1 MPKNREIMSGEVTAL
16 SNHCKTIRSYVMG
29 DPIPSITL
37 LISAIIFSVV
47 VTKAEQQ
54 GVKMKITVSTS
65 CNNRT
70 IETRY
75 LDLNSHLT
83 GTKRVISPDMISQ
96 IKNNTKYTVLFE
108 KLNQIVLSKSSYKIT
123 SFIDFSPYA
132 EMFVELKTYIQK
144 LKVNLNE
151 QAEKAGQYLS
161 YYKVNGH
168 IQNDIDRKRQLEIEK
183 MLQNVI
189 IEVNYLQMT
198 LAKIEFTYNKIV
210 NPDSIENLNSIPLED
225 KSTRV
230 KRSVVGSIFK
240 WLFGGGDNGAE
251 TTKQLKNNIAILK
264 QNQNLQ
270 QDQIKQL
277 LKMNQLTAV
286 ETSRNR
292 KLLKDLTKDMI
303 QINFMVAQLEYQSQQ
318 LHASVNFLNFMMTV
332 RHKVAVIRDS
342 TFAIQ
347 QNLNHLYIYLNTLS
361 THKLI
366 PKMLTLYDLLALLK
380 TVVRDLRSHPKLKL
394 PVEPTKD
401 EIYQYYQIMSASAVM
416 YDEMLLC
423 VLHVPLVDRS
433 RAFQVFKIHNL
444 PLPLPS
450 LNKQMKHKLDHQYLA
465 VSMDKLY
472 VTFPT
477 AEEIFS
483 CRMSIGSFC
492 EINNAIYPTSAISSC
507 EYALFM
513 EQPALVR
520 KICKVDLVNFTRD
533 QALSSDSQFWA
544 ILTVQPTTMQVN
556 CLTKTYYVE
565 LQHPLDIIFLE
576 ECCEASIASM
586 LLPSCTVLSKEI
598 DSAQLGIRQDQLKL
612 HYQKI
617 QDFTIISNTPVEKL
631 TPQ

>member
-1 MPKNREIMSGEVTAL
+1 MVFRPKQT
-16 SNHCKTIRSYVMG
+16 
-29 DPIPSITL
+29 
-37 LISAIIFSVV
+37 
-47 VTKAEQQ
+47 
-54 GVKMKITVSTS
+54 
-65 CNNRT
+65 
-70 IETRY
+70 
-75 LDLNSHLT
+75 LNSIEH
-83 GTKRVISPDMISQ
+83 VISSDMISR

-108 KLNQIVLSKSSYKIT
+108 KLSQIVLSKSSYKIT
-123 SFIDFSPYA
+123 SFVDFSPYA
-132 EMFVELKTYIQK
+132 EMFVKLKAYIQK

-151 QAEKAGQYLS
+151 QAKKTGQYPP
-161 YYKVNGH
+161 YYKVNGR

-183 MLQNVI
+183 MLQNII

-198 LAKIEFTYNKIV
+198 LVKLEFTYNKIV
-210 NPDSIENLNSIPLED
+210 NPNSIENLNSIPLED
-225 KSTRV
+225 KSTRA

-303 QINFMVAQLEYQSQQ
+303 QINFMVAQLKYQSQQ
-318 LHASVNFLNFMMTV
+318 LHASVNFLNFMMAV
-332 RHKVAVIRDS
+332 RHKVAVIRYS
-342 TFAIQ
+342 IFAIQ

-366 PKMLTLYDLLALLK
+366 PKMLMPYDLLALLK

-423 VLHVPLVDRS
+423 MIHVPLVDRS

-450 LNKQMKHKLDHQYLA
+450 LNKQMKHKLDYQYLA
-465 VSMDKLY
+465 VSTDKLY

-513 EQPALVR
+513 EQSALVR
-520 KICKVDLVNFTRD
+520 KLCKVDLVNFTRD
-533 QALSSDSQFWA
+533 QALSLDSQFWVV
-544 ILTVQPTTMQVN
+544 LTVRPTTMQVN

-576 ECCEASIASM
+576 ESCEASIASM
-586 LLPSCTVLSKEI
+586 LLPSRTVLSKEI

-631 TPQ
+631 TPQQLESKASYIPEMENISIR

>member
-1 MPKNREIMSGEVTAL
+1 MPKSREIMSGEVTAL
-16 SNHCKTIRSYVMG
+16 SNHCRTIRSYVMG
-29 DPIPSITL
+29 DPTPSITL

-47 VTKAEQQ
+47 VTKVEQQ

-65 CNNRT
+65 RNNRT

-75 LDLNSHLT
+75 LDLNRHLT
-83 GTKRVISPDMISQ
+83 GTKRIISSDVISR

-132 EMFVELKTYIQK
+132 EMFVELKAYIQK
-144 LKVNLNE
+144 LKANLNE
-151 QAEKAGQYLS
+151 QVEKAGQYLP
-161 YYKVNGH
+161 YYKVNGR
-168 IQNDIDRKRQLEIEK
+168 IQNDIDRKRQLEIEQ

-189 IEVNYLQMT
+189 IKVNYLQMT

-210 NPDSIENLNSIPLED
+210 NPDSIENLNSVPLED
-225 KSTRV
+225 KSTRA
-230 KRSVVGSIFK
+230 KRSVVGSTFK
-240 WLFGGGDNGAE
+240 WLFGGRDNGAE

-270 QDQIKQL
+270 QDQIKQS

-303 QINFMVAQLEYQSQQ
+303 QINFTVPQLEYQSQQ

-366 PKMLTLYDLLALLK
+366 PEMLTPYDLLALLK

-423 VLHVPLVDRS
+423 MLHVPLVDRS
-433 RAFQVFKIHNL
+433 KAFQVFKIHNL

-450 LNKQMKHKLDHQYLA
+450 LNKQMKHKLDHQYLV
-465 VSMDKLY
+465 VSTDKLY

-513 EQPALVR
+513 EEPALVR

-533 QALSSDSQFWA
+533 QALSLDSQFWA

-556 CLTKTYYVE
+556 CLTKTYYIE

-576 ECCEASIASM
+576 ESCEASIASM
-586 LLPSCTVLSKEI
+586 LLPSRTVLSRRNRLIPTRNQTRPVKTALPENT
-598 DSAQLGIRQDQLKL
+598 RFYN
-612 HYQKI
+612 YQ
-617 QDFTIISNTPVEKL
+617 
-631 TPQ
+631 

>member
-1 MPKNREIMSGEVTAL
+1 
-16 SNHCKTIRSYVMG
+16 
-29 DPIPSITL
+29 
-37 LISAIIFSVV
+37 
-47 VTKAEQQ
+47 
-54 GVKMKITVSTS
+54 
-65 CNNRT
+65 
-70 IETRY
+70 
-75 LDLNSHLT
+75 
-83 GTKRVISPDMISQ
+83 
-96 IKNNTKYTVLFE
+96 
-108 KLNQIVLSKSSYKIT
+108 
-123 SFIDFSPYA
+123 
-132 EMFVELKTYIQK
+132 
-144 LKVNLNE
+144 
-151 QAEKAGQYLS
+151 
-161 YYKVNGH
+161 
-168 IQNDIDRKRQLEIEK
+168 
-183 MLQNVI
+183 
-189 IEVNYLQMT
+189 
-198 LAKIEFTYNKIV
+198 
-210 NPDSIENLNSIPLED
+210 
-225 KSTRV
+225 
-230 KRSVVGSIFK
+230 
-240 WLFGGGDNGAE
+240 
-251 TTKQLKNNIAILK
+251 
-264 QNQNLQ
+264 
-270 QDQIKQL
+270 
-277 LKMNQLTAV
+277 
-286 ETSRNR
+286 
-292 KLLKDLTKDMI
+292 MI
-303 QINFMVAQLEYQSQQ
+303 QINFTVAQLEYQSQQ

-347 QNLNHLYIYLNTLS
+347 QNLNHLYICLNTLS

-366 PKMLTLYDLLALLK
+366 PEMLTLYDLLALLK

-401 EIYQYYQIMSASAVM
+401 EIYQYYQIISASAVM

-533 QALSSDSQFWA
+533 QALSLDSQFWA

-576 ECCEASIASM
+576 ESCEASTASM
-586 LLPSCTVLSKEI
+586 LLPSHTVLSKEI
-598 DSAQLGIRQDQLKL
+598 DSAQLGIRQD
-612 HYQKI
+612 
-617 QDFTIISNTPVEKL
+617 
-631 TPQ
+631 